1 MGTQEYFKVNEIEKH
16 LVEQIRYKVTYNQR
30 NYTFTDYVYV
40 DSGEPVVS
48 GEFASLIDN
57 QGNTVK
63 DQKVFDTIV
72 DYIISEN
79 Y

>member
-1 MGTQEYFKVNEIEKH
+1 MKDHFKIIEVEKH
-16 LVEQIRYKVTYNQR
+16 LVEQIRYKLVYNQR
-30 NYTFTDYVYV
+30 NYLFTDYVYV
-40 DSGEPVVS
+40 DSKEPVVS

-72 DYIISEN
+72 DYIIEN
-79 Y
+79 CFD